1 MTSFEDPREVYRSIG
16 VKPVITASGPTT
28 AYGGSKLRTEVMDA
42 VNAAATVMVN
52 MDELNRRA
60 GELIAKHTGA
70 EAGFVSS
77 GSAGGLLLQAAACI
91 AGSDPVRMSQLP
103 TTDGLKNEI
112 IIHNIHRFPYDNMYT
127 AAGAKLVGV
136 GDFLRCLPWQME
148 AAINEKTAAIAYLE
162 APFVAP
168 RAMPLEQVVEIA
180 HAHDIPVI
188 VDAASTLPPRA
199 NLRKHIAQGADMVIY
214 SGGKAVRGPQG
225 TGILCGRADL
235 IDAAFASASPHQFIG
250 RGMKV
255 SKEDII
261 GLITALDIFV
271 NEDEEAENRRYIEM
285 CQTVVDALIEVPGL
299 TVTVRHDDDYLTPT
313 AVMRFTEDWRGPSR
327 DDVLANMAKGDQPV
341 YLHWLGMP
349 DELGVDPLNLSDEEM
364 EIVIR
369 RLREELLKPAG

>member
-1 MTSFEDPREVYRSIG
+1 MTSFEDPRDVYRSIG

-168 RAMPLEQVVEIA
+168 RAMPSLRLALSPTLLVTSSRATHSATTARNDISVTPPLLSSAVTVMVALPSDSGVTVTEPVLASATAIA
-180 HAHDIPVI
+180 SSELVA
-188 VDAASTLPPRA
+188 L
-199 NLRKHIAQGADMVIY
+199 N
-214 SGGKAVRGPQG
+214 
-225 TGILCGRADL
+225 
-235 IDAAFASASPHQFIG
+235 ASASPSASENTTGGAVRSLVKGGESSANTWVRSGSSRVGATWGSTVTTASSVRLHPPSASCRRTPSCCSPASTPSVG
-250 RGMKV
+250 NP
-255 SKEDII
+255 
-261 GLITALDIFV
+261 ITAST
-271 NEDEEAENRRYIEM
+271 RSS
-285 CQTVVDALIEVPGL
+285 
-299 TVTVRHDDDYLTPT
+299 
-313 AVMRFTEDWRGPSR
+313 GPS
-327 DDVLANMAKGDQPV
+327 
-341 YLHWLGMP
+341 
-349 DELGVDPLNLSDEEM
+349 SS
-364 EIVIR
+364 
-369 RLREELLKPAG
+369 